1 MKRTW
6 AEINLDILKNNAEN
20 IRKITN
26 PKSKIMAVV
35 KADAYGHGYR
45 ECCRA
50 LLDGGVDCFAV
61 ALTD

>member
-6 AEINLDILKNNAEN
+6 AEIDIDALKFNVEN

-26 PKSKIMAVV
+26 PNAKIMAVV

-45 ECCRA
+45 ECC
-50 LLDGGVDCFAV
+50 
-61 ALTD
+61 